1 MKSNYIEVDSPSSFD
16 YVGTKFTISGW
27 INLSCFQRDMGGLD
41 LRIFLE
47 YLDLDGQTFMG
58 STGNPI
64 LDDTKMRGD
73 LVSFR
78 MNCEFHHSNIHFI
91 QKSLGRVTL
100 KLEGINTNIAP
111 VYLPL
116 VVKKFETDQT
126 YADGVKDQH
135 AKVGEIVEQY
145 KRNLKEY
152 YNEIEKLHES
162 RKAKDG
168 DIEYQHLYNDAA
180 TMGFDIYEIL
190 ETEDV
195 ESFEKYT
202 YSEEDRREEEL
213 KEKYKD
219 ALEWQGPLAEGIV
232 SRFNGFELRVYS
244 DDHDSHFHV
253 IHKGKGIDAR
263 FSFPGLELMSYKSSQ
278 NTIGSKEE
286 KKIQEYCRQPNI
298 FKKFEEE
305 FSKRES

>member
-135 AKVGEIVEQY
+135 AE
-145 KRNLKEY
+145 
-152 YNEIEKLHES
+152 
-162 RKAKDG
+162 DG
-168 DIEYQHLYNDAA
+168 
-180 TMGFDIYEIL
+180 
-190 ETEDV
+190 